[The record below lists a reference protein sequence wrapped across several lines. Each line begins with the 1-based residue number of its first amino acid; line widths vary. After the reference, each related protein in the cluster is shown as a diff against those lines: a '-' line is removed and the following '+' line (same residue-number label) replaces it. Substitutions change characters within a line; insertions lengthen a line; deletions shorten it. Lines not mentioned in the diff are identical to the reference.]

1 MHVIFSEFHNFSN
14 IVKHLEKL
22 MDKLYINKLLLL
34 LFSHKLPLGRTL
46 TCLGVICTIIN
57 CLINLKFKIT

>member
-14 IVKHLEKL
+14 TVKHLEKL

-34 LFSHKLPLGRTL
+34 LLLLFSHKLPLGRTL
-46 TCLGVICTIIN
+46 TCLG
-57 CLINLKFKIT
+57 LFAQS